1 MLNTL
6 CLIVSRSGKNNSVHI
21 HQDANILQCLLQAD
35 QSVLYQ
41 MRPSRRLWLQI
52 AQGGLEANALY
63 LKSGDGLAIT
73 EEAGLLKL
81 KGLDSFKTPVIAL
94 TADAISGAE
103 QKYKS
108 LGFIDYI
115 SKPFDLLELISRV
128 NVQKRRQE
136 KNQVIMLG
144 NTMIDLKKHKCL
156 LNDEEINL
164 TKKEFDILSM
174 LVAKP
179 NEVVSRENIIKSIW
193 GEDFVGET
201 RTVDMHVKSI
211 RKKLKEDGKLIETIY
226 GIGYMVNL

>member
-1 MLNTL
+1 
-6 CLIVSRSGKNNSVHI
+6 
-21 HQDANILQCLLQAD
+21 
-35 QSVLYQ
+35 
-41 MRPSRRLWLQI
+41 
-52 AQGGLEANALY
+52 
-63 LKSGDGLAIT
+63 
-73 EEAGLLKL
+73 
-81 KGLDSFKTPVIAL
+81 
-94 TADAISGAE
+94 
-103 QKYKS
+103 
-108 LGFIDYI
+108 
-115 SKPFDLLELISRV
+115 
-128 NVQKRRQE
+128 
-136 KNQVIMLG
+136 
-144 NTMIDLKKHKCL
+144 MIDLKKHKCL

>member
-1 MLNTL
+1 MAY
-6 CLIVSRSGKNNSVHI
+6 LIYSIEDDDN
-21 HQDANILQCLLQAD
+21 
-35 QSVLYQ
+35 
-41 MRPSRRLWLQI
+41 I
-52 AQGGLEANALY
+52 AQIIKLTLNKQGYEVLTFANGKDFFEMFSQRKPNLILLDMMLPDINGKEIIKKIRANSNY
-63 LKSGDGLAIT
+63 DKISIIIISAKSMIIDKV
-73 EEAGLLKL
+73 E
-81 KGLDSFKTPVIAL
+81 GLDFG
-94 TADAISGAE
+94 AD
-103 QKYKS
+103 
-108 LGFIDYI
+108 DYI

-144 NTMIDLKKHKCL
+144 NIMIDLKKHKCL

>member
-1 MLNTL
+1 MAY
-6 CLIVSRSGKNNSVHI
+6 LIYSIEDDDN
-21 HQDANILQCLLQAD
+21 
-35 QSVLYQ
+35 
-41 MRPSRRLWLQI
+41 I
-52 AQGGLEANALY
+52 AQIIKLTLNKQGYEVLTFANGKDFFETFSQRKPNLILLDMMLPDINGKEIIKKIRANSNY
-63 LKSGDGLAIT
+63 DKISIIIISAKSMIIDKV
-73 EEAGLLKL
+73 E
-81 KGLDSFKTPVIAL
+81 GLDFG
-94 TADAISGAE
+94 AD
-103 QKYKS
+103 
-108 LGFIDYI
+108 DYI

>member
-1 MLNTL
+1 MAY
-6 CLIVSRSGKNNSVHI
+6 LIYSIEDDDN
-21 HQDANILQCLLQAD
+21 
-35 QSVLYQ
+35 
-41 MRPSRRLWLQI
+41 I
-52 AQGGLEANALY
+52 AQIIKLTLNKQGYEVLTFANGKDFLEMFSQRKPNLILLDMMLPDINGKEIIKKIRANSNYDKISIIIISA
-63 LKSGDGLAIT
+63 KSMIIDKV
-73 EEAGLLKL
+73 E
-81 KGLDSFKTPVIAL
+81 GLDFG
-94 TADAISGAE
+94 AD
-103 QKYKS
+103 
-108 LGFIDYI
+108 DYI